1 MSFTNSLDYFN
12 YATWCDRASSILIS
26 NFHAGE
32 TCHLFTFMYMI
43 YFCKTCTVLYKLFFK
58 KLLFIAVKANHAWQ
72 LGDEHSSRKRAK
84 VAMIFVILGIIA
96 GISTYVLAL
105 TLYFTLNED
114 EPVSYHHSN
123 TQAGWLFLIT
133 YIYLYTIVEWWKNR
147 IRSKIYI
154 HVYEEI
160 RERVEW
166 TPSIW
171 SKEGAF

>member
-1 MSFTNSLDYFN
+1 MP
-12 YATWCDRASSILIS
+12 
-26 NFHAGE
+26 
-32 TCHLFTFMYMI
+32 
-43 YFCKTCTVLYKLFFK
+43 
-58 KLLFIAVKANHAWQ
+58 FIAVKANHAWQ

-105 TLYFTLNED
+105 TLYFTLNKD

-133 YIYLYTIVEWWKNR
+133 YIYLYTIVEWWKSR

-160 RERVEW
+160 RERVEFRGLPQSGQKKGHSNIINYTSESLCRTIILNFDLDLIHFIQDCYVGLFVSDSSLMW
-166 TPSIW
+166 HV
-171 SKEGAF
+171 FHY

>member
-1 MSFTNSLDYFN
+1 MP
-12 YATWCDRASSILIS
+12 
-26 NFHAGE
+26 
-32 TCHLFTFMYMI
+32 
-43 YFCKTCTVLYKLFFK
+43 
-58 KLLFIAVKANHAWQ
+58 FIAVKANHAWQ

-84 VAMIFVILGIIA
+84 LAMVFVILGIIA

-105 TLYFTLNED
+105 TLYFTLNKD

-133 YIYLYTIVEWWKNR
+133 HIYLYTIVEWWKNR

-160 RERVEW
+160 RERVEFRGLPQSGQKKGHSNIINYTSESLCRTIILNFDLDLIHFIQDCYVGLFVSDSSLMW
-166 TPSIW
+166 HV
-171 SKEGAF
+171 FHY

>member
-1 MSFTNSLDYFN
+1 
-12 YATWCDRASSILIS
+12 
-26 NFHAGE
+26 
-32 TCHLFTFMYMI
+32 
-43 YFCKTCTVLYKLFFK
+43 
-58 KLLFIAVKANHAWQ
+58 
-72 LGDEHSSRKRAK
+72 
-84 VAMIFVILGIIA
+84 MIFVILGIIA

-105 TLYFTLNED
+105 TLYFTLNKD

-160 RERVEW
+160 RERVEFRGLPQSGQKKGHCNIINYTSESLCRTIILNFDLDSFNPRLLRW
-166 TPSIW
+166 TVRVWQQFDVACFSLLTTLLW
-171 SKEGAF
+171 L